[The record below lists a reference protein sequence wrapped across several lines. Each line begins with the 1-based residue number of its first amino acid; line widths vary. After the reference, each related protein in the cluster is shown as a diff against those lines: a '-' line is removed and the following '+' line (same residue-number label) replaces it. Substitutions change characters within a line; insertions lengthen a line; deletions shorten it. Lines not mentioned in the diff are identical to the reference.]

1 MARRRKTSPF
11 EDLISLASKL
21 PWWLNLPLAGASY
34 LWLHPISLRT
44 YEAKLGFEHIQEM
57 VFHQAV
63 TVAAMFG
70 QVILPAAFVL
80 AAVLNIAQRLKARSA
95 KKAEASGVPPVA
107 FQPPQPR
114 QRPFAEPVT
123 QAPVA
128 DLTCPLCHSPM
139 VVRVAKRG
147 GKAGNSF
154 FGCSRF
160 PDCRGTRQ
168 ISG

>member
-1 MARRRKTSPF
+1 MARHRKTSPF
-11 EDLISLASKL
+11 EDLVSLMAML
-21 PWWLNLPLAGASY
+21 PWWLNLPLAGLSY
-34 LWLHPISLRT
+34 LWLHPIALRT
-44 YEAKLGFEHIQEM
+44 YEAKPGLEHMQEM
-57 VFHQAV
+57 VVHQAI

-70 QVILPAAFVL
+70 QVFLPAAFVL
-80 AAVLNIAQRLKARSA
+80 AAVLNIAQRLKTRSA

-107 FQPPQPR
+107 FQPPQPH
-114 QRPFAEPVT
+114 QRPLPEPAT
-123 QAPVA
+123 KAPVA
-128 DLTCPLCHSPM
+128 DLSCPLCHSPM

-168 ISG
+168 ISS

>member
-1 MARRRKTSPF
+1 MARHRKTSPF
-11 EDLISLASKL
+11 EDLVSLMAML
-21 PWWLNLPLAGASY
+21 PWWLNLPLAGLSY
-34 LWLHPISLRT
+34 LWLHPVSLRIYT
-44 YEAKLGFEHIQEM
+44 AKPGFEHMQEM
-57 VFHQAV
+57 VVHQAI

-95 KKAEASGVPPVA
+95 NKNATTVTPPASY
-107 FQPPQPR
+107 QPQQAHP
-114 QRPFAEPVT
+114 RPFPEPVT
-123 QAPVA
+123 KAPVA
-128 DLTCPLCHSPM
+128 DLTCPLCHSHM

-168 ISG
+168 ISS